1 MDKIVKIGLLVLG
14 AIAAILWTQL
24 PSRDVPVG
32 DAVESGAVHWM
43 FMVMYLLL
51 GIAVLISLVF
61 TLKNLVAN
69 PQSLKKT
76 VFVIVG
82 FLLVVALAYVISDGG
97 DGTVEEMASRGV
109 TTTES
114 TVKKI
119 GAGLNVFFILV
130 IIAVVTMLWGA
141 FKNVTNK

>member
-14 AIAAILWTQL
+14 AVAAILWTQL

-32 DAVESGAVHWM
+32 DAVESIAVHWM

-51 GIAVLISLVF
+51 GIAVVISLVF
-61 TLKNLVAN
+61 TVKNLFAN
-69 PQSLKKT
+69 PQALKKT
-76 VFVIVG
+76 IFVIVG
-82 FLLVVALAYVISDGG
+82 FLLVVAIAYVISDGG

-109 TTTES
+109 ATTES

-119 GAGLNVFFILV
+119 GAGLNMFFILV
-130 IIAVVTMLWGA
+130 IIAVLTMLWGA
-141 FKNVTNK
+141 VKNMSNK